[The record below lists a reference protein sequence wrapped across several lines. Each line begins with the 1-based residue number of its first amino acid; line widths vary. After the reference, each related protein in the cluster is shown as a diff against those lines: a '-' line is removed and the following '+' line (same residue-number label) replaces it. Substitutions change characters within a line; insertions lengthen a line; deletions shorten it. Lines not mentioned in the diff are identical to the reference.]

1 MKIRKIAQPSLCGA
15 RMICLTLALSASVFA
30 AGDLSTQRES
40 FRKVLD
46 AQSTGGYMLARKLV
60 IGLEDYPLY
69 PYFRYFDLRRRLH
82 HVPEPDVAQ
91 FLSAY
96 DGSFLADRL
105 RTEWLKQ
112 LGRLRRWE
120 IYLQYYRPSEKTK
133 LRCLQ
138 VVSRINRGM
147 LEGVLADTKSL
158 WLVGKSQPDE
168 CDPAFKR
175 LYASD
180 VMDDDLLWQRI
191 RLAMENGKSSL
202 ARFVANK
209 LQSEHRKRAFEFWSF
224 AHRDPAW
231 ALRRDIDGDF
241 ADESRE
247 IMLYAL
253 KRLAHRNVDRALDA
267 WDDISARVKFSAD
280 EIGVARNSIA
290 IAAAVGKHDARIQLL
305 DAVPAMHVDARV
317 ERYRLLAGIA
327 EAAWESLSRWTAMEP
342 VSDVNGLRWRYWR
355 SRALEQVGRSDEA
368 LRILRELARERD
380 YYGFLA
386 ADRLG
391 QNYQFNFDPVTASAG
406 ELSEVLAISGIM
418 RARELF
424 LLDIRVRAR
433 REWMFEISKLSR
445 RQQEITALLAS
456 QWGWHDRAIFA
467 LGRAKSYDDLR
478 LRFPV
483 LYADEAIEYAE
494 HRRIAPARVLAII
507 RSESAFIANARS
519 AAGALGLMQIMPSTA
534 RETAKSIGM
543 RFDSAKILN
552 QPRHNIAIGTAYL
565 KQMLGRY
572 NGNFA
577 MAAAAYSAGPYRVQ
591 RWRPP
596 GGCEATDRWIDTIP
610 FTETRRYVR
619 RVFFYTA
626 VYEWRLEQDIT
637 RLQAA
642 MSPIP
647 GRQPAKT
654 TACLL

>member
-1 MKIRKIAQPSLCGA
+1 
-15 RMICLTLALSASVFA
+15 MICLALALSPPAIA
-30 AGDLSTQRES
+30 AEDLSTQRES

-46 AQSTGGYMLARKLV
+46 AQSAGRYTLARKLV
-60 IGLEDYPLY
+60 TGLENYPLY

-82 HVPEPDVAQ
+82 QVPEPDVAQ

-96 DGSFLADRL
+96 DGSYLADRL

-112 LGRLRRWE
+112 LARLRRWE
-120 IYLQYYRPSEKTK
+120 IYLHYYRPSKETE
-133 LRCLQ
+133 LRCLH
-138 VVSRINRGM
+138 VFARINLGM

-158 WLVGKSQPDE
+158 WLVGSSQPDE

-209 LQSEHRKRAFEFWSF
+209 LQSEHRKRAFEFWSL
-224 AHRDPAW
+224 AHRDPAR

-241 ADESRE
+241 ANESRE

-253 KRLAHRNVDRALDA
+253 KRLARRNVDRALDA

-290 IAAAVGKHDARIQLL
+290 IAAAAGRHDARIHLL
-305 DAVPAMHVDARV
+305 DAVPAPHVDAAV
-317 ERYRLLAGIA
+317 ERYRLRAGIA
-327 EAAWESLSRWTAMEP
+327 EAAWEPLSRWTATDP

-391 QNYQFNFDPVTASAG
+391 QEYQFNFEPVAVSAG
-406 ELSEVLAISGIM
+406 ELSEVLAIPGIV

-433 REWMFEISKLSR
+433 REWLFELSELAK
-445 RQQEITALLAS
+445 RQQEIAALLAS

-467 LGRAKSYDDLR
+467 LGRAKSYDDLH
-478 LRFPV
+478 LRFPI
-483 LYADEAIEYAE
+483 LYADDAIEYAE
-494 HRRIAPARVLAII
+494 RRSIEPARVLAII
-507 RSESAFIANARS
+507 RSESAFIADARS

-543 RFDSAKILN
+543 RFDSAKILK
-552 QPRHNIAIGTAYL
+552 QPKHNIAIGTAYL

-577 MAAAAYSAGPYRVQ
+577 MAAAAYNAGPHRVHQ
-591 RWRPP
+591 WRPR
-596 GGCEATDRWIDTIP
+596 GGCAATDRWIDTIP

-637 RLQAA
+637 RLQAV

-647 GRQPAKT
+647 GRKPAKT
-654 TACLL
+654 TACLP